1 MEREYITKTI
11 RLDGCTVILHRPIL
25 SDAERKKAEDRVRQA
40 LSCYGKG

>member
-25 SDAERKKAEDRVRQA
+25 TDEERKKAEDRVRQA